1 MSRKKNKSK
10 GFRMPCGYLA
20 AGGIL
25 DMIVF
30 CHFSSH
36 PKTVFYAGAFVV
48 LFAIVWAFLR
58 HECKRPEVH
67 IPWWWF

>member
-48 LFAIVWAFLR
+48 LFAIVWALLR
-58 HECKRPEVH
+58 DVCKDIEQH
-67 IPWWWF
+67 WLWW